1 MGNTLAT
8 PAVSA
13 LAPRTVIADP
23 GDNPGISKVR
33 PGGILVWTNRS
44 TSLPN
49 FALVFEDNDG
59 RGPASPGDTLF
70 GTGSIVVHVGSATG
84 GNSGTRSS
92 TARVPDP
99 PTAQRQ
105 SRFPFTLVSTVNPG
119 PASGEDSAARWRRL
133 RTCPQPVFRLIIGS
147 ASARLVWSTTPSSSR
162 GRKRAY

>member
-23 GDNPGISKVR
+23 GDDPGVSKVR

-70 GTGSIVVHVGSATG
+70 GTGSIVIHVGTATT
-84 GNSGTRSS
+84 GNFPYTIEYSSGH
-92 TARVPDP
+92 
-99 PTAQRQ
+99 
-105 SRFPFTLVSTVNPG
+105 
-119 PASGEDSAARWRRL
+119 
-133 RTCPQPVFRLIIGS
+133 GS
-147 ASARLVWSTTPSSSR
+147 AVGTTSIPLSVHSCLHC
-162 GRKRAY
+162 